1 MEDNVQFSGGKWTV
15 WKTVGFTYEGVGW
28 YTPVRER
35 VAEFDTKE
43 EAEAALS
50 AGVAA

>member
-1 MEDNVQFSGGKWTV
+1 MEDMVQFSGGKWTV
-15 WKTVGFTYEGVGW
+15 CKTVGFTYEGPDW
-28 YTPVRER
+28 YTPIRER